1 MKFEKFDKIPRLS
14 RDIVITEKIDGTN
27 AQIYIINKQDLVMDL
42 NGDIKMSSII
52 ALHLKTSLLYYYR
65 FKRGYL
71 AVDECYS
78 GCREKA
84 DILIDTGKSIFEV
97 EIKLNKADLYKEKK
111 KKKHKV
117 DSFRGANNFY
127 LCVPTELLEFTKK
140 WIKEVNPKY
149 GLIEFN
155 TQYYTERKARYNITH
170 WDKCLR
176 FKIRAKQLHTE
187 YNIRLRQNIIKRLP
201 SALCNAYIDILEGI
215 DQRETDKNE

>member
-1 MKFEKFDKIPRLS
+1 
-14 RDIVITEKIDGTN
+14 
-27 AQIYIINKQDLVMDL
+27 
-42 NGDIKMSSII
+42 MSVG
-52 ALHLKTSLLYYYR
+52 ALHLKTALLYYYR

-71 AVDECYS
+71 CVDECYS

-84 DILIDTGKSIFEV
+84 DILIDTGKAIFEV

-111 KKKHKV
+111 KKKHKA

-127 LCVPTELLEFTKK
+127 LCVPTELVEFTKK

-155 TQYYTERKARYNITH
+155 SQYYIERKARYGITH

-176 FKIRAKQLHTE
+176 FKIRARQLHTE
-187 YNIRLRQNIIKRLP
+187 YNKRLKNNIIKRLP
-201 SALCNAYIDILEGI
+201 SALVNAYISRLNSIDIRNMLE
-215 DQRETDKNE
+215 

>member
-1 MKFEKFDKIPRLS
+1 MNN
-14 RDIVITEKIDGTN
+14 ITD
-27 AQIYIINKQDLVMDL
+27 
-42 NGDIKMSSII
+42 
-52 ALHLKTSLLYYYR
+52 LHLKTSLLYYYR
-65 FKRGYL
+65 FKRRYL
-71 AVDECYS
+71 CVTECYS

-111 KKKHKV
+111 KKKHKI
-117 DSFRGANNFY
+117 DPLKCIGANNFY
-127 LCVPTELLEFTKK
+127 ICTTTNLVPFTLE

-155 TQYYTERKARYNITH
+155 TQYYTERKARYNITQ

-176 FKIRAKQLHTE
+176 FRKKATKLHNK
-187 YNIRLRQNIIKRLP
+187 YNVYLRKNIIKRLS

-215 DQRETDKNE
+215 DQREREKNG

>member
-1 MKFEKFDKIPRLS
+1 MNN
-14 RDIVITEKIDGTN
+14 IT
-27 AQIYIINKQDLVMDL
+27 
-42 NGDIKMSSII
+42 S
-52 ALHLKTSLLYYYR
+52 LHLKTALLYYYR

-71 AVDECYS
+71 CVDECYS

-84 DILIDTGKSIFEV
+84 DILIDTKKAIYEI

-117 DSFRGANNFY
+117 DSFRGANKFY
-127 LCVPTELLEFTKK
+127 LCVPSDLVSFTQK
-140 WIKEVNPKY
+140 WIQEVNPKY

-176 FKIRAKQLHTE
+176 VIKSATKLHKE
-187 YNIRLRQNIIKRLP
+187 YNVRLRNNIIKRLP
-201 SALCNAYIDILEGI
+201 SALCNAYIDLLE
-215 DQRETDKNE
+215 RKND

>member
-1 MKFEKFDKIPRLS
+1 MTN
-14 RDIVITEKIDGTN
+14 IT
-27 AQIYIINKQDLVMDL
+27 
-42 NGDIKMSSII
+42 S
-52 ALHLKTSLLYYYR
+52 LHLKTALLYYYR

-71 AVDECYS
+71 CVDECYS

-84 DILIDTGKSIFEV
+84 DVLIDTGKAIFEV

-111 KKKHKV
+111 KKKHKI

-127 LCVPTELLEFTKK
+127 LCVPTELVEFTKK

-155 TQYYTERKARYNITH
+155 IQYYTERKARYGITH

-176 FKIRAKQLHTE
+176 FRKKASKLHNK
-187 YNIRLRQNIIKRLP
+187 YNSHLRQNIIKRLP
-201 SALCNAYIDILEGI
+201 SAIVNAYINILEGI
-215 DQRETDKNE
+215 DQRERDKK